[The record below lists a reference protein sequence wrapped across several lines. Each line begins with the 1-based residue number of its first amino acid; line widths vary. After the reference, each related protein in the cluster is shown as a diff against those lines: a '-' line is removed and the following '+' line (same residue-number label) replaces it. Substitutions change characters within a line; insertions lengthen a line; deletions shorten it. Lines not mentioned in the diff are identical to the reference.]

1 MEKSAHRLPSAATIM
16 PPRPGRR
23 HRVACRTTPL
33 LALPL
38 LALLAGC
45 QPAVEKISGPTMGS
59 TYQVSF
65 VREGN
70 APDASALQAE
80 VGKILGDIDKAVS
93 TYRDD
98 SDVARFNAAPAGTCM
113 DMPEVAL
120 TLAERANAFAAQ
132 GKGAFDITLLP
143 VLDAW
148 GFGPKAARQKTAS
161 LPAGNPQDR
170 QSAGTP
176 AREPVPPTAQTAAA
190 RNPAGDERSGTPG
203 GEAAS
208 NAPSSPGK
216 QGITLDAL
224 EQTPAPP
231 PVPSEATL
239 AALRTRIGQQHLRIE
254 GKALCKDAPIQIE
267 FNSIAAGAAVDR
279 IAERFEQLGIRRY
292 LIEVTGE
299 IRGKGKKPD
308 GSPWRVAIEAP
319 IDHARQA
326 QRIIAL
332 DGHAISTSGDYRHY
346 REEKG
351 KRYSHMID
359 PRTLHPVTHK
369 LAAVTVSH
377 PQALDAD
384 GLSTLLMALGPDA
397 GQEFARAN
405 DIAALFVS
413 REGSEFVSRTSP
425 AFDRLYPPPD
435 ATRQP

>member
-1 MEKSAHRLPSAATIM
+1 MSSGFIPS
-16 PPRPGRR
+16 
-23 HRVACRTTPL
+23 PL
-33 LALPL
+33 LTLPL
-38 LALLAGC
+38 AALLAGC
-45 QPAVEKISGPTMGS
+45 QPQVEKIGGPTMGS
-59 TYQVSF
+59 TWQASF

-70 APDASALQAE
+70 TPQATVIQTE
-80 VGKILGDIDKAVS
+80 VSRILSDIDQAVS

-148 GFGPKAARQKTAS
+148 GFGPQAARQKTAS
-161 LPAGNPQDR
+161 LPDGNPHGKPSSG
-170 QSAGTP
+170 SAANEPPPP
-176 AREPVPPTAQTAAA
+176 AAQTAAGISPAANEGSGAPRSEAGSNGLPPAPGAVSGSDHAPA
-190 RNPAGDERSGTPG
+190 RQA
-203 GEAAS
+203 
-208 NAPSSPGK
+208 
-216 QGITLDAL
+216 ITIDAL

-231 PVPSEATL
+231 PAPTEAEL
-239 AALRTRIGQQHLRIE
+239 AGLRNQIGQKHLRIA
-254 GKALCKDAPIQIE
+254 GRQLCKDAPIQIE

-299 IRGKGKKPD
+299 IRGKGRKPD